1 MLPSAIIVT
10 LDGCAVVDM
19 LTRSAPSQSVTGAR
33 GDLTYQARVLPGVSR
48 TFALTIP
55 VLPDRLAEVVTNAY
69 LLCRIADTIE
79 DDSALDDQQK
89 SEFHRQ
95 FLSVI
100 KGSEDADAFGA
111 SLAPLLS
118 AQVLPDE
125 PDLVRNTARVVRL
138 THGFSEKEREALTRC
153 LTIMCS
159 GMPKFQRN
167 KSLKGLRD
175 LKELGAY
182 CYVVAG
188 VVGEML
194 TDLFCAH
201 CPELVKNRGEMKR
214 LAVSFGQG
222 LQMTNILKDIWED
235 RRGGTCWLPRS
246 MFADRRFKL
255 EQLDQFHG
263 TRAFQAG
270 MNSLIAVTHRHLL
283 NALEF
288 TCLIPA
294 REAGMRRF
302 CVWALGLAVMTL
314 QKLYQNPHFTSGD
327 QVKVSR
333 RTVHATILATNLMLS
348 SNRSLRWLF
357 RVAASGLPLWRAD
370 TATWMRMVVRGN
382 RIGAPRA

>member
-1 MLPSAIIVT
+1 MLDPST
-10 LDGCAVVDM
+10 PN
-19 LTRSAPSQSVTGAR
+19 RSVIAAR
-33 GDLTYQARVLPGVSR
+33 RDLTYQARVLPGVSR

-79 DDSALDDQQK
+79 DDTALTDAQK
-89 SEFHRQ
+89 TEFHRR

-100 KGSEDADAFGA
+100 KGREDSEAFGT

-125 PDLVRNTARVVRL
+125 RDLVRNTASIVRS
-138 THGFSEKEREALTRC
+138 THSFPEKERDALTRC
-153 LTIMCS
+153 LAIMCS

-167 KSLKGLRD
+167 RSLKGLRD

-201 CPELVKNRGEMKR
+201 CPELVKNRGELKR

-222 LQMTNILKDIWED
+222 LQMTNILKDVWED
-235 RRGGTCWLPRS
+235 RRSGTCWLPRS

-255 EQLDQFHG
+255 EHLDQFHG
-263 TRAFQAG
+263 TRAFQSG
-270 MNSLIAVTHRHLL
+270 MNSLIAVTHRHLQ

-302 CVWALGLAVMTL
+302 CLWALGLAVMTL

-333 RTVHATILATNLMLS
+333 RTVHATMLATNLLLS
-348 SNRSLRWLF
+348 SNRSLRWLL

-370 TATWMRMVVRGN
+370 TATWMRMVGRKSHL
-382 RIGAPRA
+382 GAPRR